1 MVAPLRSQVRL
12 RLSRLSV
19 QHGRSASSHRPALT
33 LARCSV
39 AAHCALLRVLATP
52 ALRASDVRKLT
63 RGAPCFTGLIDGYC
77 SHWLRRLFRPHW
89 AYFAL
94 LRAQRARFVRPLGL
108 KGSLL
113 DSATT
118 AGSCPAKSLLF
129 PEGKRGARRPPPV
142 AETGRSRRSPE
153 GVEGRGQREA
163 LRSPGIPGQRSAG
176 RYEDP
181 SETGNIA
188 SALCARS
195 EATMLNCGTVA
206 RRKPRRRDRQ
216 IQSLIYFRAKVRQ
229 FPLAFPQKIW

>member
-129 PEGKRGARRPPPV
+129 PEGKRGVRRPPPV

-153 GVEGRGQREA
+153 GVEGRGAHGGRAQCA
-163 LRSPGIPGQRSAG
+163 KQAVVSPMKQGVPQASLRAQWDDHAELRNSAKRSAAPEY
-176 RYEDP
+176 R
-181 SETGNIA
+181 A
-188 SALCARS
+188 S
-195 EATMLNCGTVA
+195 EAQAGTKTPVKQGTSQVRFAHEA
-206 RRKPRRRDRQ
+206 RRPC
-216 IQSLIYFRAKVRQ
+216 
-229 FPLAFPQKIW
+229 

>member
-142 AETGRSRRSPE
+142 AETGRSK
-153 GVEGRGQREA
+153 
-163 LRSPGIPGQRSAG
+163 
-176 RYEDP
+176 P

-216 IQSLIYFRAKVRQ
+216 IQSLIYFQAKVRQ